1 MAQQNSSE
9 EIDLGYLFKKSN
21 DFLKGIVRG
30 LFLILDFFKKYFIVI
45 IVLILIGFAFGYF
58 KDKGSV
64 ELYNNEILIIPNFE
78 SVDYLYDKA
87 ETINLK
93 IASNDT
99 VYLQNIFGDHY
110 RRAKRISLEPIVDIY
125 NFVSKSRQNIDVL
138 KIISQSQDFSE
149 YVEDMSTSK
158 YFKYHRLNLSIVG
171 KEHSMVIVESFLDY
185 LNQNKHFANYKDT
198 LKIAKDFQVKEYY
211 FMLTQIDSIIKAN
224 TRNNINSS
232 VSVNTISDQSE
243 LIEKKRQLLAE
254 LQNLKMEQIDYSSII
269 KMVNAEYNI
278 HPETFMDIS
287 KKIKYPLILVFL
299 FSLVFFIL
307 YVFKKL
313 KNYANAG

>member
-9 EIDLGYLFKKSN
+9 EVDLGYLFKKSN

-30 LFLILDFFKKYFIVI
+30 LFLIFDFFKKYFIVI
-45 IVLILIGFAFGYF
+45 IILILIGFAFGYF

-87 ETINLK
+87 ETINSK
-93 IASNDT
+93 IASKDT
-99 VYLQNIFGDHY
+99 VYLKNIFGDNF
-110 RRAKRISLEPIVDIY
+110 RSVGGVSLEPIIDIY

-171 KEHSMVIVESFLDY
+171 KEHSVAIVDSFLNY
-185 LNQNKHFANYKDT
+185 LNQNKHFANYKNT
-198 LKIAKDFQVKEYY
+198 LKITKDFQVKEYY

-232 VSVNTISDQSE
+232 VTVNTISDQSE

-254 LQNLKMEQIDYSSII
+254 LQNLEMEQIDYSSII

-278 HPETFMDIS
+278 HPETFLDIS
-287 KKIKYPLILVFL
+287 NKIKYPLILVFL
-299 FSLVFFIL
+299 FSLVFFIFYIFKSL
-307 YVFKKL
+307 KKYVDVD
-313 KNYANAG
+313 

>member
-1 MAQQNSSE
+1 MAQQSSSE
-9 EIDLGYLFKKSN
+9 EVDLGYLFKKSN

-30 LFLILDFFKKYFIVI
+30 LFLILDFFKKYFIII

-87 ETINLK
+87 ETINSK

-99 VYLQNIFGDHY
+99 VYLQNIFGDKY
-110 RRAKRISLEPIVDIY
+110 RSVKRISLEPIIDIY

-171 KEHSMVIVESFLDY
+171 KEHSMFIVESFLNY
-185 LNQNKHFANYKDT
+185 LNQNKHFVDYKNT
-198 LKIAKDFQVKEYY
+198 LKTTKDFQVKEYY

-232 VSVNTISDQSE
+232 VSVNTIADQSE

-254 LQNLKMEQIDYSSII
+254 LQNLEMDQIDYSSII

-278 HPETFMDIS
+278 HPETFLDIS
-287 KKIKYPLILVFL
+287 NKIKYPLILVFL
-299 FSLVFFIL
+299 FSLAFFIFYIYKSL
-307 YVFKKL
+307 KK
-313 KNYANAG
+313 YADVD